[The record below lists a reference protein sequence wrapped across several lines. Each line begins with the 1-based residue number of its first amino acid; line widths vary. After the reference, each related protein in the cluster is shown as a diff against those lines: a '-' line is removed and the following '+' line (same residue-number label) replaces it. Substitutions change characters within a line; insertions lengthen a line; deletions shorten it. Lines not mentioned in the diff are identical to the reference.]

1 MKSLWKKLTPRY
13 PSLKRIESK
22 ARKLSLPG
30 LDGVPLWDVL
40 QFFIEEIQRSSLTIR
55 ARAIA
60 FSLFLALFPAIIFF
74 FSLLPYL
81 PMSEIADQSR
91 NLIQQVLPKGV
102 LLDFINNTI
111 TDLLER
117 KKPGALT
124 FSFLFSLFFT
134 SNGVLA
140 MMAGFDKSYDDYK
153 KRNALH
159 TRLVALQ
166 ITIILALLF
175 VFSATLIVAGDSLI
189 QLLLSYLNILNHF
202 SGFLFNL
209 LRYAIIIL
217 TFFYAISLIYYFGP
231 ARTEKFKIITTG
243 STLTTFLSILTSIGF
258 SYWVQNFNQFNSLYG
273 SIGTIMV
280 LMIWFNLNAL
290 IILIGYEINVAIY
303 RTKKIKQLQ
312 NLTTA

>member
-1 MKSLWKKLTPRY
+1 MSTFWKSVIEKYPLLHKLETRV
-13 PSLKRIESK
+13 KRITP
-22 ARKLSLPG
+22 PG
-30 LDGVPLWDVL
+30 FDGVPLWDVL
-40 QFFIEEIQRSSLTIR
+40 MFFREEIRRSSLSIR

-81 PMSEIADQSR
+81 PMAEMAEQSR
-91 NLIQQVLPKGV
+91 NLIQQALPKGV
-102 LLDFINNTI
+102 LLDFIQNTI

-175 VFSATLIVAGDSLI
+175 VFSGAMIVAGDFLI
-189 QLLLSYLNILNHF
+189 RQLLNHLNILNKI

-209 LRYAIIIL
+209 LRYIIIIL
-217 TFFYAISLIYYFGP
+217 SFFYAISLIYYYGP
-231 ARTEKFKIITTG
+231 ARKEKFKLITTG
-243 STLTTFLSILTSIGF
+243 STLTTFLSILTSVGF

-280 LMIWFNLNAL
+280 LMIWFNLNSL

-303 RTKKIKQLQ
+303 RTRKIKQIESIP
-312 NLTTA
+312 A

>member
-1 MKSLWKKLTPRY
+1 MKSLWKKLTHRY
-13 PSLKRIESK
+13 PSLKKIESK

-117 KKPGALT
+117 KKPGTLT

-303 RTKKIKQLQ
+303 RTKKIKQRQ
-312 NLTTA
+312 IETIA